1 MIDIIDAIIA
11 LHPNCSFTL
20 VSGDYSNI
28 NWIDVPESPA
38 TIEQVNDKL
47 AELQAAEP
55 LRLLRI
61 ERDRLLQ
68 QTDWIITK
76 GLEQDMDLAE
86 WKTYRQALR
95 DLPATAEPQLNE
107 FGNLTNVEWPTP
119 PENS

>member
-1 MIDIIDAIIA
+1 MNKLVNGILVPLTATEIA
-11 LHPNCSFTL
+11 E
-20 VSGDYSNI
+20 G
-28 NWIDVPESPA
+28 
-38 TIEQVNDKL
+38 EQQEKIWQDQAYDRALGRLREKRNQLL
-47 AELQAAEP
+47 AE
-55 LRLLRI
+55 
-61 ERDRLLQ
+61 
-68 QTDWIITK
+68 TDWIITK

>member
-1 MIDIIDAIIA
+1 MGPITDLDLKMAIHDISPSTRAKVYDDRTIDYLDGEPSFSFQDLLVQIIRK
-11 LHPNCSFTL
+11 HRNH
-20 VSGDYSNI
+20 
-28 NWIDVPESPA
+28 
-38 TIEQVNDKL
+38 
-47 AELQAAEP
+47 
-55 LRLLRI
+55 LLK
-61 ERDRLLQ
+61 E
-68 QTDWIITK
+68 TDWIITK